1 MGQLLVEADDRW
13 LLSIQNAVVDQCCF
27 DFAVTFRCSDGP
39 WELRIE
45 QPFEITER
53 NGVARHVDPERG
65 DQLDAALTVLWAP
78 FESASAFKD
87 GRLELRIGGSWIAVP
102 PSDNFEAWTVA
113 GPEGLRVVSMPGGEV
128 AIWTLD
134 P

>member
-13 LLSIQNAVVDQCCF
+13 LFSLQNVVVDQCCF
-27 DFAVTFRCSDGP
+27 DYAVTFRCSDGP

-53 NGVARHVDPERG
+53 DGTACHVDPEQG
-65 DQLDAALTVLWAP
+65 DHLDAALTVLRAP

-87 GRLELRIGGSWIAVP
+87 GRLELRIGGSSIVVP
-102 PSDNFEAWTVA
+102 ASQNFEAWTVV
-113 GPEGLRVVSMPGGEV
+113 GPEGLRLVSMPGGEV
-128 AIWTLD
+128 AVWT
-134 P
+134 